1 MGLLN
6 ENDVKSAFLPFLRE
20 FYRFRYEY
28 NPLTVKSSLDNV
40 SSDGYVADGL
50 LMFQKQDGSTFTCTF
65 EASSNETRDE
75 VVFTKNQTHFLW
87 DSLVCGLLLSTIT
100 LVTLYVNN
108 ATRLANLTLLSKW
121 GLTLG
126 LLIVGFFS
134 WYFLATN
141 RKKYRTIY
149 AIEQFKRYYVDDQW
163 IALAED
169 VFPAPTHPY
178 YLELKDQCVYFG
190 IGLAIVYRDQPV
202 RLIVAPS
209 NLKPIHKS
217 KKMANWIADNSLYQ
231 ALSLNAKAAAAYQTP
246 LSKPLSKIGTLVS
259 LFLILPFKKSLG
271 NTMGISPNSLL
282 KFYRSYN
289 THKLIV
295 LLASFIIGAIYY
307 YAENK
312 KELIYSEK
320 PTQIYTP
327 EPTTNNSPEQQDG
340 IVLNETEK
348 PIPYG
353 KTYPTGEK
361 GLPKQDPQP
370 AVSSL
375 SDPNINS
382 YQANTSPLDELCQH
396 IKRSGGWYLQESKFS
411 SAASA
416 NKRVAEL
423 QSKGIKADA
432 FNSACLGEPG
442 WIVRLDFNQYSDK
455 IATFMAADYQ
465 RQIIAAGLK
474 ANKVVVKK
482 VPI

>member
-1 MGLLN
+1 MALLN
-6 ENDVKSAFLPFLRE
+6 ENDIKSAFLPFLRE

-28 NPLTVKSSLDNV
+28 NPLTVTSSLDNV
-40 SSDGYVADGL
+40 SSDGHIADGL
-50 LMFQKQDGSTFTCTF
+50 LMFQKQDGSPFSCTF
-65 EASSNETRDE
+65 EATSTETREE

-87 DSLVCGLLLSTIT
+87 DSLICGLLLSTIT
-100 LVTLYVNN
+100 LVTLYVDN
-108 ATRLANLTLLSKW
+108 ATWLANLTLLSKW

-126 LLIVGFFS
+126 LLLVGFFS

-141 RKKYRTIY
+141 SKKYRTIY
-149 AIEQFKRYYVDDQW
+149 AIEQFKRYYADDQW

-169 VFPAPTHPY
+169 VFPSPSHPY
-178 YLELKDQCVYFG
+178 YLELKKQCIYQG
-190 IGLAIVYRDQPV
+190 IGLAIVYKDQPV
-202 RLIVAPS
+202 RLIAAPS

-217 KKMANWIADNSLYQ
+217 KKIVNWIADNNLYQ

-246 LSKPLSKIGTLVS
+246 LSKPLSKFGILVN
-259 LFLILPFKKSLG
+259 LFLITPFKKSLG
-271 NTMGISPNSLL
+271 KTVPPPSNTLINLS
-282 KFYRSYN
+282 KSYN
-289 THKLIV
+289 THKLIA
-295 LLASFIIGAIYY
+295 LLASFIIGALFY

-312 KELIYSEK
+312 KEIVYAEK

-327 EPTTNNSPEQQDG
+327 EPASTNSPEQQDG

-370 AVSSL
+370 AVSAL
-375 SDPNINS
+375 STPNINS
-382 YQANTSPLDELCQH
+382 SQSNTTPPDELCQH
-396 IKRSGGWYLQESKFS
+396 IKRSGGWYLQDSKFS
-411 SAASA
+411 SAPPA

-423 QSKGIKADA
+423 LSKGIKADA
-432 FNSACLGEPG
+432 FNSACLGEQG
-442 WIVRLDFNQYSDK
+442 WIVRLDFNQYSDR
-455 IATFMAADYQ
+455 IATFMAVDYQ